1 MKKAMVF
8 GTFDILHKGHEYLLN
23 QAKKY
28 GFLVAAI
35 ARDKN
40 VKKIKGRRPVNNERQ
55 RMKNLRKLKIA
66 DKVVLGYI
74 KEPYK
79 IIAEE
84 NPDIICLGYD
94 QSFFV
99 EGLEKWL
106 KDKKMNVKVVRL
118 KPHKPHKYKSSLL
131 RERTKL

>member
-1 MKKAMVF
+1 MVF

-23 QAKKY
+23 EAKKY
-28 GFLVAAI
+28 GFLVVAI

-40 VKKIKGRRPVNNERQ
+40 VKRIKGRFPVYNEMQ
-55 RMKNLRKLKIA
+55 RMKNLKKLGIA

-79 IIAEE
+79 IIAKEKP
-84 NPDIICLGYD
+84 NIICLGYD

-106 KDKKMNVKVVRL
+106 KGKKIKIVRL
-118 KPHKPHKYKSSLL
+118 KAHKPEKFKSSLL
-131 RERTKL
+131 RKKIYKRAI

>member
-8 GTFDILHKGHEYLLN
+8 GTFDILHKGHEYFLN

-28 GFLVAAI
+28 GFLVVAI
-35 ARDKN
+35 ARDEN
-40 VKKIKGRRPVNNERQ
+40 VKKIKDRFPIHNERQ

-94 QSFFV
+94 QILFV